1 MNFSEFLF
9 YFAGLIFIL
18 SLLFLFYI
26 YIGYPVIVVIASKLI
41 GKPAQKKEA
50 YYPTVTIVIPA
61 FNEESVIREKIEN
74 TLNLDYPK
82 DKLQI
87 IVCDD
92 ASVDKTKEITESF
105 ADQGVILSVG
115 STRTGK
121 VGGINRGMSLA
132 TGEIFLLTDADILAE
147 KEALK
152 ELVANFADPQV
163 GCVVAQTKMLSAK
176 TSANESSGGIYWK
189 YESIIRKSETNI
201 HSSVAATGHFMA
213 IRKENARPLPDNVI
227 IDDFYL
233 AVMTMQKRLRVIAEP
248 KAVVW
253 ERPATTMS
261 DEVIR
266 RRRMTAGRFQI
277 INMWKEYIA
286 KLPPMLKFQVVSHK
300 FLRLIIPQFMILAF
314 LANLYLSI
322 HLLIAPEIVS
332 PLLAQIIHLLMI
344 LQIIFYFMA
353 ATGAPLS
360 KNDHKKKPLLLKLW
374 TLPYYLCA
382 TNFASLL
389 GLYWH
394 LTGKQTVFWQQSKR
408 K

>member
-1 MNFSEFLF
+1 MNFSGIVF
-9 YFAGLIFIL
+9 YIAATVFFF
-18 SLLFLFYI
+18 SLLLLIYI
-26 YIGYPVIVVIASKLI
+26 YIGYPAIVIIISKFI
-41 GKPAQKKEA
+41 GKPVKKEPF
-50 YYPTVTIVIPA
+50 YPSVTIVIPA
-61 FNEESVIREKIEN
+61 FNEESVIKEKIEN
-74 TLNLDYPK
+74 TLELDYPK

-92 ASVDKTKEITESF
+92 ASIDKTGEITKSF
-105 ADQGVILSVG
+105 AQQGVQLSIG

-132 TGEIFLLTDADILAE
+132 TGDIFLLTDADILAE
-147 KEALK
+147 KDALK
-152 ELVANFADPQV
+152 ELVFNFADPNV
-163 GCVVAQTKMLSAK
+163 GCVVAQTRMLS
-176 TSANESSGGIYWK
+176 TQNSANESTGGIYWK
-189 YESIIRKSETNI
+189 YESVIRKSETKI

-213 IRKENARPLPDNVI
+213 IRCENASPLPNDII

-248 KAVVW
+248 KAIVW
-253 ERPATTMS
+253 ERPVTSIS

-277 INMWKEYIA
+277 INMWTEYVA
-286 KLPPMLKFQVVSHK
+286 KLPPLLKFQVVSHK
-300 FLRLIIPQFMILAF
+300 FLRLAIPQLMILA
-314 LANLYLSI
+314 LLSNLYLVV
-322 HLLIAPEIVS
+322 HLKVSSGIVS
-332 PLLAQIIHLLMI
+332 STIMQMI
-344 LQIIFYFMA
+344 YATMALQGIFYFMA
-353 ATGAPLS
+353 ITGALLPR
-360 KNDHKKKPLLLKLW
+360 NDNKKKTLLQKFW

-408 K
+408 Q

>member
-1 MNFSEFLF
+1 MNFSEIIFFIVLALF
-9 YFAGLIFIL
+9 IFSIFI
-18 SLLFLFYI
+18 LFYI
-26 YIGYPVIVVIASKLI
+26 YIGYPVIVVILSKLI
-41 GKPAQKKEA
+41 GKPAKKEPF
-50 YYPTVTIVIPA
+50 YPTVTIVIPA
-61 FNEESVIREKIEN
+61 FNEESVIGEKIEN
-74 TLNLDYPK
+74 TLALDYPK

-92 ASVDKTKEITESF
+92 ASPDKTGEITRSF
-105 ADQGVILSVG
+105 APQGVQLSVG

-121 VGGINRGMSLA
+121 VGGINRGMSQA

-147 KEALK
+147 KDALK
-152 ELVANFADPQV
+152 ELVFNFADPNV
-163 GCVVAQTKMLSAK
+163 GCVVAQTRMLSTK
-176 TSANESSGGIYWK
+176 NSANESSGGIYWK

-213 IRKENARPLPDNVI
+213 IRRENARPLPDNII

-253 ERPATTMS
+253 ERPVTSIS

-277 INMWKEYIA
+277 INMWKEYVA
-286 KLPPMLKFQVVSHK
+286 KLPPLLKFQVISHK
-300 FLRLIIPQFMILAF
+300 FLRLLIPQFMILAF
-314 LANLYLSI
+314 LSNLYLVT
-322 HLLIAPEIVS
+322 HLLLAPEIV
-332 PLLAQIIHLLMI
+332 PPIMKQITDLLMV
-344 LQIIFYFMA
+344 LQGIFYFMA
-353 ATGAPLS
+353 ITGAPLS
-360 KNDHKKKPLLLKLW
+360 KNDNKKKPLLLKVW
-374 TLPYYLCA
+374 SLPYYLCA